1 MPKATKIP
9 RMIDWFTQT
18 VLRWKDLKR
27 WHWHDPEVICQF
39 IRLFPAVRFE
49 LDYDNM
55 WRTRF
60 EEGRRRAKPD
70 AAKIFDVMEG
80 TVET

>member
-1 MPKATKIP
+1 M
-9 RMIDWFTQT
+9 
-18 VLRWKDLKR
+18 
-27 WHWHDPEVICQF
+27 ICQF
-39 IRLFPAVRFE
+39 MRLFPAVRFE

-60 EEGRRRAKPD
+60 ETGRQNASPD

-80 TVET
+80 AVNGG

>member
-1 MPKATKIP
+1 M
-9 RMIDWFTQT
+9 
-18 VLRWKDLKR
+18 
-27 WHWHDPEVICQF
+27 ICQF

-60 EEGRRRAKPD
+60 EEGRGRAKPD

-80 TVET
+80 IVET

>member
-1 MPKATKIP
+1 M
-9 RMIDWFTQT
+9 
-18 VLRWKDLKR
+18 
-27 WHWHDPEVICQF
+27 ICQF